1 MKLVPCLVLSSLASC
16 AAVSQTIPP
25 RDPSLARDNRISMYV
40 GQRNLDEDDWDPV
53 EEQTMFGLEYAHET
67 YGSAVGFEVGI
78 MGSKDDDHVGGVDVE
93 GKTAELYGGIRK
105 TFGEDVV
112 RPYLGAGLS
121 VIKAKAE
128 VGSQDDDDS
137 AAAVYAHGGI
147 AFFMSESFFIGL
159 DLRFLFSGDL
169 EIAGSDVNANYGQ
182 LAFLMGFG
190 F

>member
-1 MKLVPCLVLSSLASC
+1 MKLTHCLALSSLAAC
-16 AAVSQTIPP
+16 AAVSQDIPP
-25 RDPSLARDNRISMYV
+25 RDPSLGRDNHISIYL
-40 GQRNLDEDDWDPV
+40 GQRNLDEDDWEPV
-53 EEQTMFGLEYAHET
+53 EEQPMFGIEYAHET

-78 MGSKDDDHVGGVDVE
+78 MGSKDDDEVGGVDVE
-93 GKTAELYGGIRK
+93 GRTGELYGGIRK

-112 RPYLGAGLS
+112 RPCLGAGLS

-147 AFFMSESFFIGL
+147 SFFLSESFFIGL
-159 DLRFLFSGDL
+159 DLRILFSGDL
-169 EIAGSDVNANYGQ
+169 EIAGSDVDADYGQ